1 VTVTV
6 TGIKLVISD
15 VDGTLVTHDKRLTD
29 ASRAAVAAL
38 ARQGIGFTITS
49 SRPPRGLRMFVEPL
63 ALKLPMGA
71 FNGGVVVDP
80 DMRVKSQQ
88 FLSAPVAVRALA
100 VLERHGVDPWL
111 FTAEQW
117 VIRTR
122 AAARV
127 AFEERT
133 IQVEP
138 VVTTDFTRY
147 LAQLGKIVG
156 VSDDFALLQRCEAA
170 MQSALGQSASAVRSQ
185 NYYLDI
191 TPPGVDKGTFV
202 DAMAQITGIDT
213 SAIMTIGDM
222 SNDIPMFRRDGPSVA
237 MGNAPPEV
245 KSAAHHVSLSNEEE
259 GFATAIARYA
269 LAKKA

>member
-1 VTVTV
+1 
-6 TGIKLVISD
+6 
-15 VDGTLVTHDKRLTD
+15 
-29 ASRAAVAAL
+29 VAAL
-38 ARQGIGFTITS
+38 AQRGIGFTITS

-71 FNGGVVVDP
+71 FNGGVIVDP
-80 DMRVKSQQ
+80 DMRVRSQQ
-88 FLSAPVAVRALA
+88 FLPAPVVAQALA
-100 VLERHGVDPWL
+100 VLEQHAVEPWL

-122 AAARV
+122 NAARV
-127 AFEERT
+127 PFEEKT

-138 VVTTDFTRY
+138 VVTADFTRY

-156 VSDDFALLQRCEAA
+156 VSDDFDLLRRCEAA
-170 MQSALGQSASAVRSQ
+170 MQAALGQSASAVRSQ
-185 NYYLDI
+185 NYYLDV

-202 DAMAQITGIDT
+202 DAMAQITGIDA

-222 SNDIPMFRRDGPSVA
+222 ANDVPMFRRDGPSVA

-245 KSAAHHVSLSNEEE
+245 KRAARHVSLSNEEE
-259 GFATAIARYA
+259 GFAAAIEKYA
-269 LAKKA
+269 LAS

>member
-1 VTVTV
+1 MADCHFDCAASTRDRERYRVQAGTGRRASLGAPRTSMM

-80 DMRVKSQQ
+80 DLRVRSQQ
-88 FLSAPVAVRALA
+88 FLSAPVVVRALA
-100 VLERHGVDPWL
+100 VLERHGVEPWL
-111 FTAEQW
+111 VTTEQW

-122 AAARV
+122 EAARV

-138 VVTTDFTRY
+138 VVTTDLTPH
-147 LAQLGKIVG
+147 LSQLGKIVG
-156 VSDDFALLQRCEAA
+156 VSDDFGLLQRCEAA
-170 MQSALGQSASAVRSQ
+170 MQSALGDTAGAVRSQ
-185 NYYLDI
+185 AYYLDI
-191 TPPGVDKGTFV
+191 TPPGVDK
-202 DAMAQITGIDT
+202 
-213 SAIMTIGDM
+213 
-222 SNDIPMFRRDGPSVA
+222 
-237 MGNAPPEV
+237 
-245 KSAAHHVSLSNEEE
+245 
-259 GFATAIARYA
+259 
-269 LAKKA
+269 